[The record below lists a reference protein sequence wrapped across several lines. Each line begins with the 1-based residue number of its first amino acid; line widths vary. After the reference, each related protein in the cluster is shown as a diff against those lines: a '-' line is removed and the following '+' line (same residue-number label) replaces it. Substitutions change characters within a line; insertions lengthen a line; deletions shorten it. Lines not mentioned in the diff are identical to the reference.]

1 MNKEVEAAVVYNP
14 ILEEFFCA
22 RKGKGAFLND
32 KKLKVNDV
40 SNLNEALVLSGYAG
54 VPIRYIKVVKIC
66 FHLINEKLKSLE
78 GKFHILALTRR
89 RERVS

>member
-1 MNKEVEAAVVYNP
+1 MNGFPYVAVCIGFSVNKEVEAAVVFNP

-66 FHLINEKLKSLE
+66 FY
-78 GKFHILALTRR
+78 
-89 RERVS
+89 